1 MKDSFSIYRS
11 TFDALVSLPPD
22 IAQSVLK
29 SVGEYSMDDKEPD
42 QSDPIAYAFFC
53 QIRPLLDK
61 SKKRAEAGRAG
72 GEASD
77 KQTEANVSKRKQTEA
92 NVSKRKQTEA
102 NSKQTEANSKQTE
115 ANGSKQQANSS
126 INKKEEIRKEKIK
139 DLNTL
144 SSSSA
149 DYEYEAVIDYL
160 NAKAGT
166 AFRDKSRDTRSHIKA
181 RFDDG
186 FTLEDFKTVIDKKV
200 AEWGGTDMAKY
211 LRPATLFGTK
221 FEAYLNQTSG
231 RPKNSFNNFSQRDY
245 DYAELERQLIAAQRA
260 TG

>member
-1 MKDSFSIYRS
+1 MKDSFTVYRS
-11 TFDALVSLPPD
+11 TYDALVSLPPD
-22 IAQSVLK
+22 IAQNIMRLI
-29 SVGEYSMDDKEPD
+29 GGYAMDDVEPD
-42 QSDPIAYAFFC
+42 QTDPIAFAFFC
-53 QIRPLLDK
+53 QIKQLLDK
-61 SKKRAEAGRAG
+61 SKKRTEAGKAG
-72 GEASD
+72 GEARQIEATD
-77 KQTEANVSKRKQTEA
+77 KQTEANSKQI
-92 NVSKRKQTEA
+92 QA

-231 RPKNSFNNFSQRDY
+231 RPQNSFNNFSQRDY

>member
-1 MKDSFSIYRS
+1 MKDSFTVYRS
-11 TFDALVSLPPD
+11 TYDALVSLPPD
-22 IAQSVLK
+22 IAQNIMRLI
-29 SVGEYSMDDKEPD
+29 GGYAMDDVEPD
-42 QSDPIAYAFFC
+42 QTDPIAFAFFC
-53 QIRPLLDK
+53 QIKPLLDK
-61 SKKRAEAGRAG
+61 SKKRTEAGKAG
-72 GEASD
+72 GEAR
-77 KQTEANVSKRKQTEA
+77 QI
-92 NVSKRKQTEA
+92 EA